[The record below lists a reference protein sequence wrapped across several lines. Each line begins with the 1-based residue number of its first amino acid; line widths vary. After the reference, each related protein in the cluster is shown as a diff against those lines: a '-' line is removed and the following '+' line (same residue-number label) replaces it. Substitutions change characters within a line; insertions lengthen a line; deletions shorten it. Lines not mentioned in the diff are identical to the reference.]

1 MKNGDLGAR
10 PAFWPSQDPRS
21 SQDQHGPPRPTAIKI
36 IIGTGEAIL
45 TAIGA
50 PPRMVWPPEGM
61 LRRSEGLP
69 GDTFSSLPTASAPP
83 PEAAPVLGARPA
95 FWPGQD
101 PRSSQDQPG
110 PPRPTAIKIIIG
122 TGEAILTAIGA
133 PPRMLRPLPGDTF
146 PSFLT
151 ASAPPPEAAPVL
163 GARPAFWPGQ
173 DPRSSQD
180 QPGPPRPT
188 AIKIIIG
195 TGEAILTAIGA
206 PPRARWFPLGG
217 MQRAMPGLLI
227 SSRFLAPTRP
237 PGPCTAA

>member
-1 MKNGDLGAR
+1 MPKRSGMMGGCRQAAPGRGVPDRDWRAAADAAAPAR
-10 PAFWPSQDPRS
+10 RHLP
-21 SQDQHGPPRPTAIKI
+21 I
-36 IIGTGEAIL
+36 IPDRL
-45 TAIGA
+45 
-50 PPRMVWPPEGM
+50 
-61 LRRSEGLP
+61 
-69 GDTFSSLPTASAPP
+69 APP

-133 PPRMLRPLPGDTF
+133 PPRMLRPLPGNT
-146 PSFLT
+146 
-151 ASAPPPEAAPVL
+151 PEAAPVL

-206 PPRARWFPLGG
+206 PPQARWFPLGG

-227 SSRFLAPTRP
+227 SSRCLAPTRP

>member
-1 MKNGDLGAR
+1 MGTRPWNGC
-10 PAFWPSQDPRS
+10 P
-21 SQDQHGPPRPTAIKI
+21 GPPTQPVQALANFVYFI
-36 IIGTGEAIL
+36 ILIITIITNVTTL
-45 TAIGA
+45 LNT
-50 PPRMVWPPEGM
+50 
-61 LRRSEGLP
+61 
-69 GDTFSSLPTASAPP
+69 SAPP

-133 PPRMLRPLPGDTF
+133 PPRMLRPPEGMLWPSEGLPGDTF

-173 DPRSSQD
+173 DPHSSQD

-195 TGEAILTAIGA
+195 TGEATLTAIGA
-206 PPRARWFPLGG
+206 PPRARWLPLGS
-217 MQRAMPGLLI
+217 MQRTIPGLLI
-227 SSRFLAPTRP
+227 SSRCLAPTRP
-237 PGPCTAA
+237 PGPCTAV